1 MPWKFKNSE
10 EEWSGQTHELA
21 GRTFT
26 GKTRT
31 PSSMPLVFTD
41 DQPAKAEPK
50 KPRHS
55 AAKARKAKFTKDE
68 LNA

>member
-1 MPWKFKNSE
+1 MNKLYKPNGKEVTVNDNSLE
-10 EEWSGQTHELA
+10 YALSIGWND
-21 GRTFT
+21 
-26 GKTRT
+26 KK
-31 PSSMPLVFTD
+31 PVK
-41 DQPAKAEPK
+41 KAEPK